1 MYPTG
6 IAVALVVLVVV
17 VLLAVWT
24 GCTGPMAATSEAFYD
39 EVAGG
44 EGGGGGPGGGGKLQ
58 YFRMEGCPHCDRFDK
73 VWSEIERGGLADEME
88 LQKLDS
94 RSPEASEHGI
104 RGFPHVQKVTA
115 DGEVLVY
122 QGKRDQASI
131 ESFARSSG

>member
-17 VLLAVWT
+17 VFLAVWT
-24 GCTGPMAATSEAFYD
+24 GCTGPRAAASEAFYEFD
-39 EVAGG
+39 EGD
-44 EGGGGGPGGGGKLQ
+44 GGGLGGGGGGKLQ

-73 VWSEIERGGLADEME
+73 VWSEIERGGLAEEME

-104 RGFPHVQKVTA
+104 RGFPHIQMVTA
-115 DGEVLVY
+115 DGRVLVY
-122 QGKRDQASI
+122 QGKREQASI